1 VTNFSSNSVSMY
13 SIYSATGALTLIGT
27 IGT

>member
-1 VTNFSSNSVSMY
+1 VTNSMSNDV
-13 SIYSATGALTLIGT
+13 SIYSIDGATGALTLIGT